1 MCPSPGVLLDSP
13 PGAAAELDGMPF
25 PVHAGSPALRE
36 RLEVRSYP
44 TLVVVKD
51 GVPVER
57 LAGLT
62 PMARLEA
69 VIRALGA

>member
-1 MCPSPGVLLDSP
+1 
-13 PGAAAELDGMPF
+13 
-25 PVHAGSPALRE
+25 
-36 RLEVRSYP
+36 VRSYP
-44 TLVVVKD
+44 TLLVIKD

>member
-1 MCPSPGVLLDSP
+1 
-13 PGAAAELDGMPF
+13 MPF
-25 PVHAGSPALRE
+25 PVHTGSPALRD
-36 RLEVRSYP
+36 RLGVRSYP
-44 TLVVVKD
+44 TLLVIKD

-62 PMARLEA
+62 PVARLEA